1 MQKSEIVPKDGR
13 LAVASGE
20 NIGAANGNQQL
31 NLDVE
36 KYSRNATHQ
45 QQGRKEHKNQCNVA

>member
-1 MQKSEIVPKDGR
+1 MQKTEIVPKDGR

-20 NIGAANGNQQL
+20 SFGVASSNQQL

-36 KYSRNATHQ
+36 KYSHNATHQ
-45 QQGRKEHKNQCNVA
+45 QQGRKDQKNQCNVA